1 MEIIAIHS
9 FLQNKKEADL
19 VLVVVILVLILV
31 NLVLILAILV
41 LILARCWPRCNSQEF
56 EVSKRTPELSDLVM
70 LLL

>member
-41 LILARCWPRCNSQEF
+41 LILARYWPS
-56 EVSKRTPELSDLVM
+56 
-70 LLL
+70 

>member
-9 FLQNKKEADL
+9 FLQNKEEADL

-41 LILARCWPRCNSQEF
+41 LILARCWPRYNSQEF

-70 LLL
+70 LLS